1 MDLRGRSERFI
12 RVGTDGDPARYQ
24 AESYDSTRLEWT
36 MLYARSS
43 KVVPQECKLLSLH
56 LGARAFLYVFLKERM
71 TKMYI
76 ANAIKKLADGQ
87 HLSENES
94 YQAISEVMSGDA
106 NEIQIAG
113 LLMALRIKGETVE
126 EITGGAKALCERAN
140 RINPK
145 VAICVDPVGTGGDGN
160 NTFNISSTAALV
172 AAAAGANVAKHGN
185 RSISSRSGSADFYEA
200 MGFNITLSP
209 AAVEKCVEDLGF
221 GFMFAPTF
229 HPAMRFAG
237 PVRRALA
244 VRNIFNVLGP
254 LSNPAGA
261 KAQVLGVYDRSMMPF
276 IAQTLQRLGEQHAL
290 VVHAED
296 GSDEIT
302 NTGMTYIME
311 VRPDHIEEYTVTPDM
326 FGMATYSLSD
336 IVGGTPEENAEIS
349 ARIFEGEKGPHRD
362 IVVLNAA
369 ATIYVA
375 GLTETFPEAI
385 LKAEDALDSG
395 AVKAKIEQIRVFTNR
410 EEIVTM

>member
-1 MDLRGRSERFI
+1 M
-12 RVGTDGDPARYQ
+12 
-24 AESYDSTRLEWT
+24 
-36 MLYARSS
+36 
-43 KVVPQECKLLSLH
+43 SLH
-56 LGARAFLYVFLKERM
+56 IGARAFLYVYLERM
-71 TKMYI
+71 IKMFI
-76 ANAIKKLADGQ
+76 ANAIKKLVEGN
-87 HLSENES
+87 HLSEDES
-94 YQAISEVMSGDA
+94 YQAIYEVMSGEA

-113 LLMALRIKGETVE
+113 LLIALRMNGESVE

-145 VAICVDPVGTGGDGN
+145 VDLCVDPVGTGGDGN

-172 AAAAGANVAKHGN
+172 AAAAGASVAKHGN
-185 RSISSRSGSADFYEA
+185 RCISSRSGSADFYEA
-200 MGFNITLSP
+200 LGFNISLSP
-209 AAVEKCVEDLGF
+209 SAVEKCVEELGF

-237 PVRRALA
+237 PVRRQLA

-261 KAQVLGVYDRSMMPF
+261 KAQVLGVYDRSIMPF
-276 IAQTLQRLGEQHAL
+276 IAKTLQKLGEQHAL

-302 NTGMTYIME
+302 NTGKTYVME
-311 VRPDHIEEYTVTPDM
+311 VFPDRIEEYTISPDM
-326 FGMATYSLSD
+326 FGLPTCTLSD
-336 IVGGTPEENAEIS
+336 IIGGSPEENVEIS
-349 ARIFEGEKGPHRD
+349 LRIFDGEKGPHRD

-375 GLTETFPEAI
+375 GLTKTFEEAVRM
-385 LKAEDALDSG
+385 AEKTLDSG
-395 AVKAKIEQIRVFTNR
+395 AVKRKVEEIRIFTNR
-410 EEIVTM
+410 EDIKSM